1 MKTIKS
7 FIGLAF
13 VLFASFFVVSC
24 NDDVEETLEQ
34 QWALV
39 LDNYDCNY
47 DYSDDGKCFGDGGGI
62 GKENFDKVIVGHG
75 WKHYGT
81 WEIDKNGKRQ
91 SGEYYR
97 NMLGLAPENY
107 YFDSDTK
114 LTTYFNSDAD
124 GGAVKKAEVTYTF
137 NGRYNGTSRTVLL
150 LDNKKYI
157 QITGWTRGE
166 QPSFCM
172 VHPLGVKSNGETL
185 YGISIYVQM
194 TDTELKSMQ
203 ESVK

>member
-24 NDDVEETLEQ
+24 NDDVKETLEQ

-62 GKENFDKVIVGHG
+62 GKENFDKVFVGHG

-81 WEIDKNGKRQ
+81 WEIDKNGKDCL
-91 SGEYYR
+91 S
-97 NMLGLAPENY
+97 NII
-107 YFDSDTK
+107 
-114 LTTYFNSDAD
+114 TTQLVY
-124 GGAVKKAEVTYTF
+124 
-137 NGRYNGTSRTVLL
+137 L
-150 LDNKKYI
+150 
-157 QITGWTRGE
+157 QIITI
-166 QPSFCM
+166 
-172 VHPLGVKSNGETL
+172 LIATL
-185 YGISIYVQM
+185 N
-194 TDTELKSMQ
+194 
-203 ESVK
+203 

>member
-1 MKTIKS
+1 MKAIKS
-7 FIGLAF
+7 FVGLAF

-34 QWALV
+34 QWASV
-39 LDNYDCNY
+39 LDNHDCNY

-81 WEIDKNGKRQ
+81 WEIDKNGKRLPL
-91 SGEYYR
+91 EYYH
-97 NMLGLAPENY
+97 NIIGVSPDNY
-107 YFDSDTK
+107 YFDSNTK
-114 LTTYFNSDAD
+114 LTIYYHSDIA
-124 GGAVKKAEVTYTF
+124 GSAIKKNEVAYTF
-137 NGRYNGTSRTVLL
+137 ENHYNGTSRTVLL
-150 LDNKKYI
+150 LDNKNYI

-166 QPSFCM
+166 QPSFCI
-172 VHPLGVKSNGETL
+172 VHPLAVKSNGETL
-185 YGISIYVQM
+185 YGVSIYVQM